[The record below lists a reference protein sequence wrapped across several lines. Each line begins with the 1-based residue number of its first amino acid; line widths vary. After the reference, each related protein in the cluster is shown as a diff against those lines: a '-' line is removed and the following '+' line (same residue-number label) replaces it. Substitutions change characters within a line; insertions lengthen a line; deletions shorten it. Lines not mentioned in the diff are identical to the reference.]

1 MVPVDFIG
9 VKNDALSHKELHR
22 LLLTSLAGQ
31 AEALANGQYDEN
43 AHLSNSGNKPSSILL
58 IDELTPLNLG
68 KLVALYENKTF
79 SQSVIWNIN
88 PFDQWGVE
96 LGKRMTKEI
105 FFGGNPTNRSG
116 KILIKKMGLG
126 NSSARQR

>member
-1 MVPVDFIG
+1 M
-9 VKNDALSHKELHR
+9 
-22 LLLTSLAGQ
+22 
-31 AEALANGQYDEN
+31 
-43 AHLSNSGNKPSSILL
+43 
-58 IDELTPLNLG
+58 
-68 KLVALYENKTF
+68 ALYENKTF

-105 FFGGNPTNRSG
+105 FFGATLKNRSG

-126 NSSARQR
+126 NSGTSAMKPRQLFLWNDYRCN